1 MSATARPLLLLSHEI
16 HMDVLASYA
25 SSEDDSDGPGQ
36 PKDAFRG
43 QCQFGKIQ
51 LIGRKRKAL
60 PGAGDLLA
68 GASGGLPM
76 LSVLCLPQSNL
87 TLCLL
92 PVGDAIGL
100 EYRAGRP
107 DPEAAQCPEQHQ
119 GRSRRFKHAEGNYAT
134 SVFIPGQQGPCV
146 HCCATEGS
154 AVLLP
159 ERQACR
165 HIMQQIRSAFVMC
178 NFTDLARQAM
188 FVATPA

>member
-1 MSATARPLLLLSHEI
+1 
-16 HMDVLASYA
+16 
-25 SSEDDSDGPGQ
+25 
-36 PKDAFRG
+36 
-43 QCQFGKIQ
+43 
-51 LIGRKRKAL
+51 
-60 PGAGDLLA
+60 
-68 GASGGLPM
+68 M

-119 GRSRRFKHAEGNYAT
+119 GRSRRFKHVEGNYAT

-154 AVLLP
+154 AVLLL